1 MPIIQA
7 YRMVGAAG
15 DRPVEVLDLVGR
27 HGESAQVRDASP
39 RTSDER

>member
-7 YRMVGAAG
+7 HCMVGAVG

-27 HGESAQVRDASP
+27 HGEGAQVRAAP
-39 RTSDER
+39 RRKSGER